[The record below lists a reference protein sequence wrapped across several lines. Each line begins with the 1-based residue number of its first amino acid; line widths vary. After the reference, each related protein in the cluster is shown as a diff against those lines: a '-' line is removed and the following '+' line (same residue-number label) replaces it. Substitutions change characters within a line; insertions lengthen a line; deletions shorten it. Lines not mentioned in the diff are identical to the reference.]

1 MDPTPSKG
9 GPAMDGALGRPAMAR
24 TLAYLYFASASL
36 ALVGVVVP
44 HGYQA
49 SVPGLLVVV
58 ALGYGMG
65 VALLARSP
73 RLSQRL
79 IPAILVFG
87 TALVTAAVWFDGNA
101 DSAYALLY
109 IWIGLEAFYFLDR
122 WHAALQLA
130 LASGAYA
137 GVLVL
142 IGEGQVP
149 EQRWLLTVGTALVA
163 GLLVHQLRDHIDR
176 LLVRMSGAAG
186 TDPLTGLM
194 NRRAFEE
201 MFEIELTRA
210 RRHGRP
216 LSVLIGDVD
225 SFHKLNDE
233 LGSEA
238 GDAVLALIAR
248 DLGKWKR
255 RSDLAARTGGEEF
268 ALLLPET
275 DERGAFLVA
284 ERLRRAVARRLLDHG
299 VPLSMSFG
307 LATHPS
313 HGDTAEEVV
322 RSADHALSA
331 AKELGKDRTVIY
343 SPEVARL
350 AAAQDPAD
358 AQAHMQLATVVG
370 LAEALDIPEAGS
382 PSHAQTVGDYARMTA
397 EELGLEIERCERVRL
412 AGLLH
417 DVGWIGLPDEIQSKP
432 GPLSADEWKEVR
444 THPEV
449 AARLLAR
456 PELGDLRSWIGAHH
470 ERPDGK
476 GYPRGIKSDEIPIEA
491 RILAVADAFE
501 AMTNERAY
509 RPALSDQEAHDELRA
524 GAGTQFDG
532 HVVEAFLLALGRRLR
547 VQGHGQP
554 AKQAVGD

>member
-1 MDPTPSKG
+1 MNPAPEKG

-36 ALVGVVVP
+36 ALAGVVVP
-44 HGYQA
+44 HGHDT
-49 SVPGLLVVV
+49 SVPGLLVVI
-58 ALGYGMG
+58 ALGYGAG
-65 VALLARSP
+65 VVVLVRSP
-73 RLSQRL
+73 RMKQAL
-79 IPAILVFG
+79 IPMVLVFA
-87 TALVTAAVWFDGNA
+87 TALVTAAGWFDGNA
-101 DSAYALLY
+101 DSAYAVLY
-109 IWIGLEAFYFLDR
+109 VWIGLEAFYFLDR
-122 WHAALQLA
+122 WQAALQLVVA
-130 LASGAYA
+130 AGAYA
-137 GVLVL
+137 GVLALV
-142 IGEGQVP
+142 GDGPVP
-149 EQRWLLTVGTALVA
+149 AQRWLLTVGTALVA
-163 GLLVHQLRDHIDR
+163 GLLVHTLRDRIDG
-176 LLVRMSGAAG
+176 LLVRMAGAAG
-186 TDPLTGLM
+186 TDPLTGLL

-201 MFEIELTRA
+201 MFDIELARA

-216 LSVLIGDVD
+216 LSVLIGDID
-225 SFHKLNDE
+225 SFQSLNE
-233 LGSEA
+233 RLGNEA
-238 GDAVLALIAR
+238 GDAVLALVAR

-268 ALLLPET
+268 GLLLPET
-275 DERGAFLVA
+275 DERAAFLVA

-313 HGDTAEEVV
+313 HGDSAEELV

-370 LAEALDIPEAGS
+370 LAEALDIREAGS

-397 EELGLEIERCERVRL
+397 DELGLEIELCERVRL

-432 GPLSADEWKEVR
+432 GPLSAEEWEEVR
-444 THPEV
+444 THPDV

-456 PELGDLRSWIGAHH
+456 PELAALRGWIAAHH
-470 ERPDGK
+470 ERPDGQ
-476 GYPRGIKSDEIPIEA
+476 GYPRGLHGDEIPLEA
-491 RILAVADAFE
+491 RILAVSDAFE

-532 HVVEAFLLALGRRLR
+532 HVVEAFLLALARRLR
-547 VQGHGQP
+547 VEGRGRP
-554 AKQAVGD
+554 AKQAVAD

>member
-44 HGYQA
+44 LGHQA

-79 IPAILVFG
+79 IPAILVLG
-87 TALVTAAVWFDGNA
+87 TALVTAAVWFDGNS
-101 DSAYALLY
+101 DSSYALLY
-109 IWIGLEAFYFLDR
+109 VWIGLEAFYFLER
-122 WHAALQLA
+122 WHAALQLG

-137 GVLVL
+137 GVLAL
-142 IGEGQVP
+142 IGEGRVA

-284 ERLRRAVARRLLDHG
+284 ERLRRAVHRRLLDHA
-299 VPLSMSFG
+299 VPVTISFG
-307 LATHPS
+307 LSTHPM
-313 HGDTAEEVV
+313 HGEAPEELM
-322 RSADHALSA
+322 RSAAHALSA

-343 SPEVARL
+343 SAEVARI
-350 AAAQDPAD
+350 AAAEDPAD
-358 AQAHMQLATVVG
+358 ERAHMQLATVVG
-370 LAEALDIPEAGS
+370 LAEALDIREAGS
-382 PSHAQTVGDYARMTA
+382 ATHAQTVGEYARMTA
-397 EELGLEIERCERVRL
+397 EELGLEEERCERVRL

-417 DVGWIGLPDEIQSKP
+417 DVGWIGLPDDILSKE
-432 GPLSADEWKEVR
+432 GPLSTEEWKDVR
-444 THPEV
+444 THPAL
-449 AARLLAR
+449 AARLLAQ
-456 PELGDLRSWIGAHH
+456 PELADLRGWIAAYH
-470 ERPDGK
+470 ERPDGQ
-476 GYPRGIKSDEIPIEA
+476 GYPRGLDGEEIPLES
-491 RILAVADAFE
+491 RILAVADSYE

-509 RPALSDQEAHDELRA
+509 RPALSDEEAHHELRA
-524 GAGTQFDG
+524 GAGSQFDG
-532 HVVEAFLLALGRRLR
+532 DVVEAFLHALSRRLR

>member
-1 MDPTPSKG
+1 
-9 GPAMDGALGRPAMAR
+9 MAR

-44 HGYQA
+44 HGRAA

-58 ALGYGMG
+58 ALGYGAG
-65 VALLARSP
+65 AALLARAP

-79 IPAILVFG
+79 IPAILMFG

-109 IWIGLEAFYFLDR
+109 IWIGLEAFYFLER
-122 WHAALQLA
+122 WHAALQLV
-130 LASGAYA
+130 LTSGAYA
-137 GVLVL
+137 GVLAL
-142 IGEGQVP
+142 IGEGRVP
-149 EQRWLLTVGTALVA
+149 AQRWLLTVGTALVA

-186 TDPLTGLM
+186 SDPLTGLM

-201 MFEIELTRA
+201 MFDIELARA

-216 LSVLIGDVD
+216 LSVLVGDVD
-225 SFHKLNDE
+225 SFQKLNDE

-255 RSDLAARTGGEEF
+255 RSDLAARTGGGEF

-275 DERGAFLVA
+275 DERGGFLVA
-284 ERLRRAVARRLLDHG
+284 ERLRRAVHRRLLDHA
-299 VPLSMSFG
+299 VPVTISFG
-307 LATHPS
+307 LSTHPT
-313 HGDTAEEVV
+313 HGEVPEELM
-322 RSADHALSA
+322 RSAAHALSA

-343 SPEVARL
+343 SAEVTRI

-358 AQAHMQLATVVG
+358 ERAHMQLATVVG
-370 LAEALDIPEAGS
+370 LAEALDIREAGS
-382 PSHAQTVGDYARMTA
+382 ATHAQTVGEYARMTA
-397 EELGLEIERCERVRL
+397 EELGLEEERCERVRL

-417 DVGWIGLPDEIQSKP
+417 DVGWIGLPDEILSKE
-432 GPLSADEWKEVR
+432 GPLSTEEWKDVR
-444 THPEV
+444 THPAL
-449 AARLLAR
+449 AARLLAQ
-456 PELGDLRSWIGAHH
+456 PELADLRSWIAAHH
-470 ERPDGK
+470 ERPDGQ
-476 GYPRGIKSDEIPIEA
+476 GYPRGLDGEDIPLES
-491 RILAVADAFE
+491 RILAVADSYE

-509 RPALSDQEAHDELRA
+509 RPALSDEEAHDELRA
-524 GAGTQFDG
+524 GAGSQFDG
-532 HVVEAFLLALGRRLR
+532 DVVEAFLRALGRRLR
-547 VQGHGQP
+547 VEGHGRV